1 VSGIVTG
8 DTDDDDATVFS
19 GKRPFGCRFQT
30 PCITSA
36 QQREQQ
42 NPHQSN
48 RAVVITTTQQRQMI
62 DSGIDITALSKR
74 KPEQQ

>member
-19 GKRPFGCRFQT
+19 GKRPLDVAFKRRASRCSTTRT
-30 PCITSA
+30 AEPT
-36 QQREQQ
+36 
-42 NPHQSN
+42 QSN